1 MLALNIACVYSFWC
15 RFPPV
20 ILQAAS
26 GNWSPWSRNH
36 LKWPLCVMRGQ
47 MCGRFFAY
55 FVCSAYYKKKNY
67 GSSVLRCVFKL
78 SLLRITRNC
87 ELVSN
92 WLLHTGRHIFQPL
105 VCKCIWVQSALAR
118 TADGRWES
126 MMMDNKQRER
136 LCAHHRI
143 KIYTSPLEWNG
154 TFFITTTSISVHIY
168 LMQKLQN
175 TNMIYM
181 P

>member
-1 MLALNIACVYSFWC
+1 MCIFVLMPFSTRDIASSQWKLVTMVTQPFKMTAMRDAWSNVWSVLRIFCLFC
-15 RFPPV
+15 
-20 ILQAAS
+20 ILQ
-26 GNWSPWSRNH
+26 
-36 LKWPLCVMRGQ
+36 
-47 MCGRFFAY
+47 
-55 FVCSAYYKKKNY
+55 KKNY